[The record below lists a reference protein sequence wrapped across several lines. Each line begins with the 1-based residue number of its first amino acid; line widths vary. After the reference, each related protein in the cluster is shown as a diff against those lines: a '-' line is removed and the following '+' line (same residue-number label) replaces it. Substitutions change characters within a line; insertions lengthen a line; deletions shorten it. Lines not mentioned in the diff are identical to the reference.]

1 MSTISRPRY
10 RHYRM
15 EPEPEPGRVKYWL
28 GAVGVAVLI
37 WICVYLILA
46 QI

>member
-15 EPEPEPGRVKYWL
+15 ESEPESSRVKYWP